1 MVCLVLQLIA
11 SPHLT
16 ILKLTFFLFR
26 KFLDLELCIVYIST
40 WSFNNSI
47 ISNAYEGILRQGLF
61 FSLFMLPSLLDF
73 FSDYLGQ
80 QAKRVNFITISSTI
94 QGYGTLDAY
103 TILLFWT
110 QEPLLI
116 SLFLCLYLFIS
127 KLMHVSPQ
135 LIQFLLFSSDK
146 KRGIH
151 QPFFIFSLFAVAY
164 FLLSGKR
171 GKSIYSCL
179 SQK

>member
-16 ILKLTFFLFR
+16 ILNLTFFLFR

-80 QAKRVNFITISSTI
+80 QAKRVNVITISSII
-94 QGYGTLDAY
+94 QGYGTLDAWIY
-103 TILLFWT
+103 MLYHTTFLNSRTTFN
-110 QEPLLI
+110 Q
-116 SLFLCLYLFIS
+116 SLPVFIS
-127 KLMHVSPQ
+127 AFLSLNFILM
-135 LIQFLLFSSDK
+135 
-146 KRGIH
+146 
-151 QPFFIFSLFAVAY
+151 
-164 FLLSGKR
+164 LSFRVWRCCLKIIA
-171 GKSIYSCL
+171 KSWVFEFWPKCDF
-179 SQK
+179 